1 MPEPNQNPLVV
12 DACKGF
18 GNRPENLI
26 EILHVVQNC
35 AGHLSDEDLRSIAD
49 ALNLTRAEVHGV
61 VSFYHDFRRKR
72 PGKTIIKIC
81 MAEACQAVGCKSIKD
96 HAEETLSTAMGET
109 SVNGDVTLEPVYCL
123 GNCALGPAVMVDG
136 ALHGRITAER
146 FDALVLEAGS

>member
-1 MPEPNQNPLVV
+1 MPEPNQNPLAV

-35 AGHLSDEDLRSIAD
+35 AGHLSDEDLRSIAG

>member
-26 EILHVVQNC
+26 EILHAVQNR
-35 AGHLSDEDLRSIAD
+35 AGHLSDDDLKSIAG

-72 PGKTIIKIC
+72 PGKTVIKIC
-81 MAEACQAVGCKSIKD
+81 MAEACQAVGCRSIKD
-96 HAEETLSTAMGET
+96 HAEETLSIAMGET
-109 SVNGDVTLEPVYCL
+109 SANGDVTLEPVYCL
-123 GNCALGPAVMVDG
+123 GNCALGPAVTVDG
-136 ALHGRITAER
+136 VLHGRVTVER
-146 FDALVLEAGS
+146 FNSLVLEAGS